1 MKKWIFVLIILVGVG
16 AWAYP
21 KWRQWKPSGATADAA
36 LNGGRP
42 TTALVET
49 RNIRFSVSAAGD
61 IGPAEQVSVRPEVNG
76 KIAVLAVD
84 IGDTVKMGDTL
95 FSLDDRDL
103 QIEKE
108 SQEKEIER
116 AKLQLEQAERNY
128 SRSKELFAEKLISQ
142 ELFEDTK
149 TQFDLSKNGLAR
161 AEKTLDLV
169 NDRLRKTK
177 IIAPFDCTVLTRPV
191 SVGQAVSGS
200 GGFNSGTE
208 VLTIANLEEMII
220 NAHINQADVTR
231 LRASQEVE
239 VQVEAV
245 PGLKVTGTVERI
257 APQATIRNNIKGF
270 AVRILLKN
278 VDQRIRPGMT
288 ANIQIPVA
296 SAENVLAIPLSAV
309 FTEPNKDT
317 QKTERYVY
325 VKSGENYERRP
336 VQIGVSDFFHA
347 EVQQGL
353 RVGETVSLEKPPES
367 KVLPASKESGKA
379 QMSTSRPGRT
389 DSQAANNPH
398 SFATCLAG
406 LS

>member
-1 MKKWIFVLIILVGVG
+1 MKKWILVLIILVGAA

-21 KWRQWKPSGATADAA
+21 KWRQWKPSGTSADDA
-36 LNGGRP
+36 LSGGRP

-84 IGDTVKMGDTL
+84 IGDTVKMGETL

-116 AKLQLEQAERNY
+116 AKLQLDQAERNY
-128 SRSKELFAEKLISQ
+128 TRSKELFAEKLISQ

-231 LRASQEVE
+231 LRANQEVE

-245 PGLKVTGTVERI
+245 PGLKVTGMVERI

-353 RVGETVSLEKPPES
+353 RAGETVSLEKPPES
-367 KVLPASKESGKA
+367 KVLPLQKESSKA
-379 QMSTSRPGRT
+379 QMSTSSPGRT
-389 DSQAANNPH
+389 GSQAGNSPDP
-398 SFATCLAG
+398 FVTRLAG